1 MDFYKVFD
9 KKTGLYVGSGW
20 KEKKR
25 SKGKIFKDR
34 RTLLNFIQSK
44 SPDFIFVKNRGRF
57 EIEEYRILEN
67 NKIEINRILI
77 EDYMQEYLKNKKN
90 NTAGWQRCDFCKEI
104 VDHTISYK
112 GKRICLKCRDK
123 NRT

>member
-1 MDFYKVFD
+1 MIFYKVFD

-34 RTLLNFIQSK
+34 RTLLNFIQSRN
-44 SPDFIFVKNRGRF
+44 PNFIFVKNRGRF
-57 EIEEYRILEN
+57 EIEEYQVSED

-77 EDYMQEYLKNKKN
+77 EDYMQEYLTNKKN
-90 NTAGWQRCDFCKEI
+90 NDVGWQRCDFCKEI
-104 VDHTISYK
+104 VDYTISYK
-112 GKRICLKCRDK
+112 RKRICLKCFNK
-123 NRT
+123 NK